1 MKNAGKGNSMSE
13 LTIKGKAA
21 KNSSKVLGQLSS
33 TDKNDVL
40 KKAAEELVNRSEEI
54 LRANTADMQ
63 NAEANGIGGSLLDRL
78 RLNEARI
85 KSMSDGL
92 TQLCAL
98 TDPVGEVLWMKQRPN
113 GLKIGKKRV
122 PLGVI
127 GIIYEAR
134 PNVTVDA
141 FGLCFKT
148 SNAVILRG
156 GKEAIQSNTALVRI
170 IQDVLQR
177 EKLPK
182 EALQII
188 EDTSRESA
196 LELMKLNEYLDVLI
210 PRGGAGLIKSVV
222 ENSTVPVI
230 ETGTGNCH
238 VYVDSDADLQK
249 ALAIA
254 DNAKTQRPGVCNA
267 CETLLVHEAVAE
279 KFIPDIC
286 RIFEEKKVEVR
297 GDETVRRLCAGAIS
311 ATDEDWATEYLD
323 LKIAMKVVN
332 SFEEA
337 VEHISRYSS
346 GHSEA
351 IVTENYTKAQK
362 FLDLVDSAA
371 VYVNASTRFTD
382 GCEFGFGAEIGI
394 STQKL
399 HARGPMGLEEL
410 TTTKYIIYGTGQIR
424 V

>member
-1 MKNAGKGNSMSE
+1 MSE

-21 KNSSKVLGQLSS
+21 KNAAKVLAQLSS
-33 TDKNDVL
+33 TDKNKVL
-40 KKAAEELVNRSEEI
+40 KKAAEELLNRTDEI
-54 LRANTADMQ
+54 LSENQQDMQ
-63 NAEANGIGGSLLDRL
+63 GAEANGIGGSLLDRL

-85 KSMSDGL
+85 KSMSEGL
-92 TQLCAL
+92 MQLCAL
-98 TDPVGEVLWMKQRPN
+98 NDPVGEVLWMKQRPN

-156 GKEAIQSNTALVRI
+156 GKEAIRSNTALVRI

-177 EKLPK
+177 EGLPK
-182 EALQII
+182 EALQIV
-188 EDTSRESA
+188 EDTGRESA

-210 PRGGAGLIKSVV
+210 PRGGTGLIRSAV

-238 VYVDSDADLQK
+238 VYVDSDADLEK

-279 KFIPDIC
+279 RFLPDIC
-286 RIFEEKKVEVR
+286 RIFKDKNVEVR
-297 GDETVRRLCAGAIS
+297 GDETVRRLYAGATPAIE
-311 ATDEDWATEYLD
+311 EDWATEYLD
-323 LKIAMKVVN
+323 LKIVVKVVK

-337 VEHISRYSS
+337 VEHISKYSS

-351 IVTENYTKAQK
+351 IVTENYTKAQR
-362 FLDLVDSAA
+362 FLDLIDSAA

-382 GCEFGFGAEIGI
+382 GYEFGFGAEIGI

-410 TTTKYIIYGTGQIR
+410 TTTKYIIYGDGQIR
-424 V
+424 T